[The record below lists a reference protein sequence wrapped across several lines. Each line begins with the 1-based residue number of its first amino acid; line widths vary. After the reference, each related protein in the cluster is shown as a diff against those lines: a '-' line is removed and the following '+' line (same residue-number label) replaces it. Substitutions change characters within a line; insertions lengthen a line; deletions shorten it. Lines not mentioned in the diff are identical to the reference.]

1 MASVNQTN
9 QSQGINVSD
18 LLAEDLTS
26 RVPKIVFLLLFAVSG
41 LVGNSLLLLV
51 LLRGKK
57 SVLNIMIINLCIV
70 GLSECWMNMS
80 IVFGALV
87 SGGWIFGD
95 PLCKI
100 NAFCMTLVFIELVLT
115 LLCISVERFISVRYS
130 VGSNNYLTIP
140 RMLLIIVC
148 TWIHSAAFS
157 LPLLT
162 TAIPT
167 TYRTPLHLCSLTDSS
182 SLTYIC
188 LTSVICFV
196 IPIIS
201 MLILYLLIIRS
212 AFKGRF
218 VVTMPQ
224 AQNEYKQRNQLDNQ
238 KEIHMCKYGGL
249 LFCVWFVL
257 CVPYIITAYIRQ
269 YQYSYEFQAS
279 NFLELVDYPW
289 SVDVTFV
296 YMRFFYAAIFPIL
309 TFSWINFL
317 WVNLKDFVLC
327 RRSNSIGDMVPPKNL
342 KKEIKNQPVR
352 GLVIRE
358 KANSPSNQFFNVPV
372 LFATSDGIHIET
384 YNRENSID
392 SVRVQNKNNK
402 LPVETS
408 ETKKNIPVGKACDVG
423 PLDTYFIYHDTS
435 DYDSSSEADA
445 FSSSQPV
452 STRQVNQEII
462 LSQRSV
468 SQPEVHKST
477 SASQTSGLKD
487 VKRSF
492 GTDSGLD
499 MSVAGMEASLKK
511 RDKSMDTSGYRHNK
525 FLDDRDVPWAV
536 RRSNTSKDRL
546 HTSAVEDE
554 SGEKEMNE
562 SENIDIESQYLQSIK
577 KEMEDESQGVLKD
590 CDNYVSVSQRVKKNT
605 NKEGRFPI
613 PDSHKHE
620 NHKKS
625 KSKEDIELAS
635 NINNLSGNSESHSV
649 TSLPPKYPNYISLAG
664 DPRKKSQKKVNNSNS
679 VNLGETFNVV
689 PSDEGSADS
698 RSKPAQ
704 PLKSADSTRK
714 MKCHQRHDTADS
726 LKSLLGSGSSCEL
739 ASLKAE
745 SFPDLEKTDTTNP
758 NDKDGGRN

>member
-130 VGSNNYLTIP
+130 SGSYNYLTIP
-140 RMLLIIVC
+140 RMLLIVVC
-148 TWIHSAAFS
+148 TWIHSAVFS

-162 TAIPT
+162 SAIPT

-201 MLILYLLIIRS
+201 MFILYLLIIRS

-218 VVTMPQ
+218 VVTTTQ
-224 AQNEYKQRNQLDNQ
+224 AQNEYEQGNQLDNQ

-249 LFCVWFVL
+249 LFCVWFAL

-289 SVDVTFV
+289 TVDVTFV
-296 YMRFFYAAIFPIL
+296 YMRFLYAAIFPIL

-317 WVNLKDFVLC
+317 WANLKDFILC
-327 RRSNSIGDMVPPKNL
+327 RRSNSIGDMVPSKNL
-342 KKEIKNQPVR
+342 KKEIKNQPVK

-392 SVRVQNKNNK
+392 NVRVKNKDTK
-402 LPVETS
+402 LPS
-408 ETKKNIPVGKACDVG
+408 ETKKNIPEGKACDVG

-452 STRQVNQEII
+452 STRQVNQEI

-468 SQPEVHKST
+468 SQPEVHKSA

-487 VKRSF
+487 VKRSL

-499 MSVAGMEASLKK
+499 MSVTGMEAYIRK
-511 RDKSMDTSGYRHNK
+511 RDKPMDTSGYRRNK
-525 FLDDRDVPWAV
+525 FSDDRDVPWAV
-536 RRSNTSKDRL
+536 RRSNTSKDKL
-546 HTSAVEDE
+546 HASAAEDQ

-577 KEMEDESQGVLKD
+577 KEMEDESQAVLKD
-590 CDNYVSVSQRVKKNT
+590 SDNYVSVSQRVKKNT
-605 NKEGRFPI
+605 NIEGRFPF

-625 KSKEDIELAS
+625 KPKENIELAS
-635 NINNLSGNSESHSV
+635 NINNLLGNSGSHSV

-664 DPRKKSQKKVNNSNS
+664 DPRKKSQKNVNSI
-679 VNLGETFNVV
+679 NLGETFNIV
-689 PSDEGSADS
+689 PSDEGNDAS
-698 RSKPAQ
+698 RSKPTQ
-704 PLKSADSTRK
+704 PLTSADSSKK
-714 MKCHQRHDTADS
+714 MKCHQRQDTADS

-758 NDKDGGRN
+758 EDKDVGRN